1 MMNYK
6 VYSLVAALVGSLFL
20 SSCKVDH
27 GKPPVDKEEMIS
39 LLVDV
44 HIAQSLMMREET
56 IPQDKIDKNKYYKN
70 VLDKHH
76 VSEADFDSTVAWYAR
91 NPGDYKDVYQAVM
104 DTLQARRNRMN

>member
-1 MMNYK
+1 M
-6 VYSLVAALVGSLFL
+6 
-20 SSCKVDH
+20 
-27 GKPPVDKEEMIS
+27 
-39 LLVDV
+39 
-44 HIAQSLMMREET
+44 
-56 IPQDKIDKNKYYKN
+56 QDKN

>member
-6 VYSLVAALVGSLFL
+6 VYILVAALVGSLFL

-44 HIAQSLMMREET
+44 HIAQSLMMREKPFRRIRLTRTSITRMCWTSIMCRKLISTPLWLGMPATQET
-56 IPQDKIDKNKYYKN
+56 
-70 VLDKHH
+70 
-76 VSEADFDSTVAWYAR
+76 T
-91 NPGDYKDVYQAVM
+91 
-104 DTLQARRNRMN
+104 RMCIRL